1 MPHLGLRNGRNRT
14 LFFRAKNG
22 AYIKHKTMKIK
33 PICEVLTTCI
43 SILLSGVIFAGAES
57 ITVSGTLV
65 DQGLRRNLKPKAGD
79 CYENS
84 PSGLA
89 RINVT
94 QSIGK
99 NRYLCMVVDHF
110 DISVRETFLDA
121 CIIRSSRE
129 FVDGERLAGGI
140 FQYVGTAS
148 YQTVMGA
155 KKTVR
160 EFEELEGPKVQE
172 YYEREAAKAKQY
184 RAAQE
189 NANKERLKQIEMLN
203 VEAMTNVQNFIK
215 SLKLDLD
222 PRNRIHV
229 DKCLRDKLKV
239 IVPNETKVAIEAK
252 NVGDVGRLRGAEDLV
267 KSYKENRQLTQEAA
281 LRFYNMAFRHLN
293 QEVRMEWT
301 GFGPAM
307 QGEGK
312 ERVAPTLA
320 IIRIHGQDERLAKVC
335 YKNDSFTPFV
345 KTDSHLRKPEN
356 RNRYA
361 DTETRINDDLNGD
374 LMVCAD
380 MSFDKTEALFVFCVN
395 GNESKLEPRI
405 RSLMSDIKNL
415 KALVA
420 DGWKAKQ
427 QELDDAEAN
436 LKRCKGIEDEVYA
449 RKNWA
454 YGFKRAEAAFN
465 AIAPKHEELE
475 KQLKREEISKED
487 FEKRSIE
494 LKKELYAALI
504 KACENEGVEK
514 VVAEKR
520 ETEST
525 VAKERK
531 DITAVAKKRF
541 VEQVDPRNRVYI
553 DNAITNNVC
562 ALVPKKIREGID
574 ALRNGNF
581 TFFAAISNPNNG
593 MLSDNEIKQIDLA
606 IKRLS
611 REVRL
616 ECRHGHPGVIIFK
629 VHMGDDEWMELSGK
643 KHGHDDFVKYG
654 LIDFEMD
661 QEFDRVYNN
670 MRESYSHVKL
680 QHEAGSVFLKESV
693 PIDERMFVFGRGTSG
708 FEFAIKAF
716 TGAIAWKKKLYD
728 QRCLSKAR
736 DDDSFTEEEYKKK
749 IGELKV
755 KFCEYLKKA
764 VDM

>member
-43 SILLSGVIFAGAES
+43 SILLSSVIFAGAES

-184 RAAQE
+184 LAAQE

-229 DKCLRDKLKV
+229 DKCLRDKLQV
-239 IVPNETKVAIEAK
+239 IVPSETKAAIEAK
-252 NVGDVGRLRGAEDLV
+252 NMGDVGRLRGAKDLV
-267 KSYKENRQLTQEAA
+267 ESYKENRKLTQEAA
-281 LRFYNMAFRHLN
+281 LRFYNEAFRRLN
-293 QEVRMEWT
+293 QEVRMEWS
-301 GFGPAM
+301 GFGPTM

-312 ERVAPTLA
+312 ECVAPTLA
-320 IIRIHGQDERLAKVC
+320 IIRIHGQDKKLAKVC
-335 YKNDSFTPFV
+335 YKNDRFTPFD
-345 KTDSHLRKPEN
+345 KTDSYLRKQK
-356 RNRYA
+356 NRYA
-361 DTETRINDDLNGD
+361 DIETKIDDELNGD
-374 LMVCAD
+374 LIIRAD
-380 MSFDKTEALFVFCVN
+380 MSFDKTEALFVFCVD
-395 GNESKLEPRI
+395 GNELDLKMKVKELYRKLNELKGT
-405 RSLMSDIKNL
+405 SFNQNIKDL
-415 KALVA
+415 
-420 DGWKAKQ
+420 
-427 QELDDAEAN
+427 EAE
-436 LKRCKGIEDEVYA
+436 LKRWKSIEAEVCA
-449 RKNWA
+449 RENWS

-487 FEKRSIE
+487 FGKRSIE

-531 DITAVAKKRF
+531 DITAVAQKRF
-541 VEQVDPRNRVYI
+541 VEQVDPRNRVCI

-629 VHMGDDEWMELSGK
+629 VHMGDDEWVELNGK

-680 QHEAGSVFLKESV
+680 QREAGSVFLKESV

-708 FEFAIKAF
+708 FELAIKAF
-716 TGAIAWKKKLYD
+716 TGAIAWRKKLYD

-764 VDM
+764 IDM